1 MSNDPSKICVHILRR
16 TIFQNSIGGRR
27 TRAAGPGTRPAAASD
42 PAAATGPAGSRRA
55 AATAAG
61 RRGGPGGRS
70 RRAGRAAA
78 TAAGRSGRRGGSRG
92 RASRSAA
99 ASACVRSVSFA
110 APGGTRTHNL
120 RLRRA
125 TPCPLGHESY
135 EYRHRSTPS
144 RRRPPPVVVAVP
156 RVVAPPRRRRAAAA
170 PKVRVPARRVR
181 VVAVAAGR
189 AARASALHKVE
200 AHLVVEPRPRRI
212 IPIRGDAARDVLGAH
227 LPALLVE
234 DLDELD
240 RVACVGLRGDEL
252 VTTSGSRRDSNPQ
265 SSP

>member
-1 MSNDPSKICVHILRR
+1 MLPRRGGVRGSWGRLTYRRPYLRR
-16 TIFQNSIGGRR
+16 TIFQNSFSGGRR
-27 TRAAGPGTRPAAASD
+27 SPAAGRGSRR
-42 PAAATGPAGSRRA
+42 AAATGPAAASDLFGSRRA

-61 RRGGPGGRS
+61 RRSGPGGRS

-99 ASACVRSVSFA
+99 ASACVRSVSFV

-135 EYRHRSTPS
+135 EYRHRTAPS
-144 RRRPPPVVVAVP
+144 RRRAAPVVVAVP

-189 AARASALHKVE
+189 AARA
-200 AHLVVEPRPRRI
+200 
-212 IPIRGDAARDVLGAH
+212 
-227 LPALLVE
+227 PA
-234 DLDELD
+234 
-240 RVACVGLRGDEL
+240 
-252 VTTSGSRRDSNPQ
+252 
-265 SSP
+265 

>member
-16 TIFQNSIGGRR
+16 KIFQNSIGGRR
-27 TRAAGPGTRPAAASD
+27 SHAAGPGTRPAAATGPSAASD
-42 PAAATGPAGSRRA
+42 PAGSRRA

-61 RRGGPGGRS
+61 RRSGPGGRS

-99 ASACVRSVSFA
+99 ASACVRSVSFV

-135 EYRHRSTPS
+135 EYRHRTAPS
-144 RRRPPPVVVAVP
+144 RRRPPSIIIPVA

-189 AARASALHKVE
+189 AARAPAM
-200 AHLVVEPRPRRI
+200 
-212 IPIRGDAARDVLGAH
+212 DAR
-227 LPALLVE
+227 
-234 DLDELD
+234 
-240 RVACVGLRGDEL
+240 
-252 VTTSGSRRDSNPQ
+252 
-265 SSP
+265 

>member
-1 MSNDPSKICVHILRR
+1 MLPRRGGVRGSGGCLMIFQITYMRPYLRR

-27 TRAAGPGTRPAAASD
+27 SRAAGP
-42 PAAATGPAGSRRA
+42 SRRA

-61 RRGGPGGRS
+61 RRSGPGGRS

-78 TAAGRSGRRGGSRG
+78 TAGGRSGRRGGSRG

-99 ASACVRSVSFA
+99 ASACVRSVRFV

-156 RVVAPPRRRRAAAA
+156 RVVAPPRRRRC
-170 PKVRVPARRVR
+170 RSRRQ
-181 VVAVAAGR
+181 
-189 AARASALHKVE
+189 SY
-200 AHLVVEPRPRRI
+200 RPRR
-212 IPIRGDAARDVLGAH
+212 
-227 LPALLVE
+227 
-234 DLDELD
+234 
-240 RVACVGLRGDEL
+240 
-252 VTTSGSRRDSNPQ
+252 GSRAAPCRAAPARPRRRRARSTPT
-265 SSP
+265 SARY

>member
-1 MSNDPSKICVHILRR
+1 MQALAPQGKCRRTWYIEKICVLLYAI
-16 TIFQNSIGGRR
+16 QNSFSGGRR
-27 TRAAGPGTRPAAASD
+27 SRAAGPGSRR
-42 PAAATGPAGSRRA
+42 AAATGPAAASAAGPGSRRA

-61 RRGGPGGRS
+61 RRSGPGGRS

-99 ASACVRSVSFA
+99 ASACVRSVSFV

-135 EYRHRSTPS
+135 EYRHRTAPS
-144 RRRPPPVVVAVP
+144 RRRPPSIIIPVA

-189 AARASALHKVE
+189 AARAPAM
-200 AHLVVEPRPRRI
+200 
-212 IPIRGDAARDVLGAH
+212 DAR
-227 LPALLVE
+227 
-234 DLDELD
+234 
-240 RVACVGLRGDEL
+240 
-252 VTTSGSRRDSNPQ
+252 
-265 SSP
+265 

>member
-1 MSNDPSKICVHILRR
+1 MRPKLRR
-16 TIFQNSIGGRR
+16 TIFQNSFSGGRR
-27 TRAAGPGTRPAAASD
+27 TRAAGPGTRPAAATG
-42 PAAATGPAGSRRA
+42 PGAATGPAGSRRA

-61 RRGGPGGRS
+61 RRSGPGGRS

-99 ASACVRSVSFA
+99 ASACVRSVSRDV

-135 EYRHRSTPS
+135 EYRHRTAPS

-189 AARASALHKVE
+189 AARAPALHEVE
-200 AHLVVEPRPRRI
+200 AHLVVEARPRRV
-212 IPIRGDAARDVLGAH
+212 IPVRGDAARDVLGAH

-234 DLDELD
+234 DLDL
-240 RVACVGLRGDEL
+240 RSMRGDVLVTMRGDGL